1 MRPLARA
8 PAYEHPRQQ
17 QRLEDDGATG
27 PNATPRAPLD
37 GNVFLGERGGEP
49 RAGAGKSDM
58 TTDLLKGVLS
68 SPEGCSSGSA
78 RRHWR
83 IEQTEEME
91 RNVQELER
99 QVDVLGRAEDEVTN
113 LMARLSDMISREAE
127 AKEALLVE
135 KQAKIELDA
144 LVSQLTE
151 QVHQSDLNLSESNE
165 QLTRTMERNAAL
177 EDEIRQLKTQA
188 KSEEKDTAGSL
199 DDAMD
204 GARRQ
209 HAAEKEMVRDGLTC
223 DLEVMQQRESPLS
236 AELTTLENEE
246 KCAVEQMQAQPTADS
261 QVVDRAA
268 LEEVDAPST
277 TRTVHNTLCIKCQDL
292 RRQMTIKLTALQEA
306 KSREMATLRVQ
317 LDLIHRELE
326 SFENEVSY
334 ITAKARMIEDEK
346 DALEELLMDAK
357 DQLQVRLPPVL
368 QHFAQFSAAE
378 KLDESATELQQHLLG
393 LQEARAELDAAKA
406 KAHAQLLA
414 LEELHGAESKSK
426 MGEGRDVALEAEL
439 EDYKTR
445 YKTLEDYKSSVV
457 RERDAYRAALENK
470 CLQPDDMVN
479 VHGHE
484 KSGAGACVDLHSCGS
499 KGISPACQ
507 GVEPDQKSEEIVQ
520 ILPENLAQWSHLPSV
535 VTWAHTQRKS
545 QRRTSANANQ
555 DLDWNPRI
563 LGAYEEHE
571 QEGRHAGDG
580 NHKRAADGGQTETA
594 MREQLLS
601 LRERERESR
610 HDAETLREE
619 LLSAHLTLAQ
629 LQPQLQACVV
639 QLQQLQTGGGADP
652 DARCV
657 TGQMRAQKDS
667 EDTKQHSFQ
676 QKMSQQLTDLR
687 ETKGREMAALHAQ
700 MEAVLEHLECIEEEA
715 VRAGYE
721 QDARLEQAEVLKRE
735 LEACKATLAVVRL
748 SSKEIRDLRAEEA
761 LEYEKKLSE
770 LGDEHQAAMRQ
781 HEERHKLAEAEL
793 CQMHAAVQLITE
805 DMRSLS
811 RRVEVPR
818 EGGEIGGGKLI
829 YSSPLSHQNKVQ

>member
-1 MRPLARA
+1 
-8 PAYEHPRQQ
+8 
-17 QRLEDDGATG
+17 
-27 PNATPRAPLD
+27 
-37 GNVFLGERGGEP
+37 
-49 RAGAGKSDM
+49 
-58 TTDLLKGVLS
+58 
-68 SPEGCSSGSA
+68 
-78 RRHWR
+78 
-83 IEQTEEME
+83 
-91 RNVQELER
+91 
-99 QVDVLGRAEDEVTN
+99 
-113 LMARLSDMISREAE
+113 
-127 AKEALLVE
+127 
-135 KQAKIELDA
+135 
-144 LVSQLTE
+144 
-151 QVHQSDLNLSESNE
+151 
-165 QLTRTMERNAAL
+165 
-177 EDEIRQLKTQA
+177 
-188 KSEEKDTAGSL
+188 
-199 DDAMD
+199 
-204 GARRQ
+204 
-209 HAAEKEMVRDGLTC
+209 
-223 DLEVMQQRESPLS
+223 
-236 AELTTLENEE
+236 
-246 KCAVEQMQAQPTADS
+246 
-261 QVVDRAA
+261 
-268 LEEVDAPST
+268 
-277 TRTVHNTLCIKCQDL
+277 
-292 RRQMTIKLTALQEA
+292 
-306 KSREMATLRVQ
+306 
-317 LDLIHRELE
+317 
-326 SFENEVSY
+326 
-334 ITAKARMIEDEK
+334 
-346 DALEELLMDAK
+346 
-357 DQLQVRLPPVL
+357 
-368 QHFAQFSAAE
+368 
-378 KLDESATELQQHLLG
+378 
-393 LQEARAELDAAKA
+393 
-406 KAHAQLLA
+406 
-414 LEELHGAESKSK
+414 
-426 MGEGRDVALEAEL
+426 
-439 EDYKTR
+439 
-445 YKTLEDYKSSVV
+445 
-457 RERDAYRAALENK
+457 
-470 CLQPDDMVN
+470 
-479 VHGHE
+479 
-484 KSGAGACVDLHSCGS
+484 
-499 KGISPACQ
+499 
-507 GVEPDQKSEEIVQ
+507 
-520 ILPENLAQWSHLPSV
+520 V

-770 LGDEHQAAMRQ
+770 LGDEYQAAMRQ